1 MALEYFKQASAADPT
16 QPRYP
21 NLVGT
26 VHFMQ
31 GQFAEAAAQFKT
43 ALDIDPAFLP
53 ALMNYGLMDA
63 ELNTTAG
70 KEAFQRALQAKPNDM
85 EMRKTYEEIFGPL
98 P

>member
-1 MALEYFKQASAADPT
+1 
-16 QPRYP
+16 
-21 NLVGT
+21 
-26 VHFMQ
+26 
-31 GQFAEAAAQFKT
+31 
-43 ALDIDPAFLP
+43 
-53 ALMNYGLMDA
+53 MNYGLMDA